1 MARTDQKTRSRNGRY
16 LKVSA
21 LNKVKSVCNRVM
33 LKLDVWLK
41 SLDV

>member
-1 MARTDQKTRSRNGRY
+1 MAITNQKTRDSKGRY
-16 LKVSA
+16 IKVNV